1 MPTLRQF
8 RYLVALAD
16 SLNFHRAAEACHVAQ
31 PSLSVQIRDLEAE
44 LGVQLFERTRRKV
57 VLTPIGRE
65 IAERARAVL
74 RDVQDITDL
83 ARAAHAPLSGP
94 LRLGVIATL
103 GPYLMPYV
111 LPDFRREHPDLRLYL
126 REDPSRRLE
135 RRLKDGD
142 LDAILVDFPVD
153 MEGLDGFALFS
164 EPLWLAV
171 PSDHPLAG
179 RAAVTSDDLADMDL
193 LLLEEGHCL
202 RQEVL
207 ELAHRVGAREHTGF
221 QATSLDTLRQMVGS
235 RIGPTLLPALYV
247 AAEAAQDPQIA
258 AVPVMASATH
268 PQPSRTVG
276 LLWRKR
282 STRVAEFKELAAFI
296 RARLPAAVT
305 VPAPHSGAP
314 PGASGKA

>member
-16 SLNFHRAAEACHVAQ
+16 SLNFHKAAETCHVSQ
-31 PSLSVQIRDLEAE
+31 PSLSVQIRDLEAK

-57 VLTPIGRE
+57 VLTPIGRQV
-65 IAERARAVL
+65 AERAREVL
-74 RDVQDITDL
+74 REVQDITDL
-83 ARAAHAPLSGP
+83 ARSARAPLSGP

-111 LPDFRREHPDLRLYL
+111 LSAFREEHPDLRLYV

-135 RRLKDGD
+135 RRLKDGE
-142 LDAILVDFPVD
+142 LDVILVDFPVD
-153 MEGLDGFALFS
+153 MDGLDGFALFT

-171 PSDHPLAG
+171 PADDPLAG
-179 RAAVTSDDLADMDL
+179 RESVTAAELADTDL

-221 QATSLDTLRQMVGS
+221 QATSLDTLRQMVAS
-235 RIGPTLLPALYV
+235 HIGPTLLPALYV
-247 AAEAAQDPQIA
+247 AAEAAHDPQIKVLSVTNPA
-258 AVPVMASATH
+258 PA
-268 PQPSRTVG
+268 RTVG
-276 LLWRKR
+276 LLWRRR
-282 STRVAEFKELAAFI
+282 STRHAEFQELAAFI
-296 RARLPAAVT
+296 RNRLPDAVAPLEA
-305 VPAPHSGAP
+305 PALSVT
-314 PGASGKA
+314 S

>member
-8 RYLVALAD
+8 RYLTALAD
-16 SLNFHRAAEACHVAQ
+16 CLNFHKAAEACHVSQ
-31 PSLSVQIRDLEAE
+31 PSMSIQIRDLETK
-44 LGVQLFERTRRKV
+44 LGVELFERTRRKV

-65 IAERARAVL
+65 VAERARAVL
-74 RDVQDITDL
+74 REVQDISDL
-83 ARAAHAPLSGP
+83 ARSARAPLSGP

-111 LPDFRREHPDLRLYL
+111 LSAFREEHPDLRLYM

-142 LDAILVDFPVD
+142 LDVILVDFPVD
-153 MEGLDGFALFS
+153 MDGLDGFALFA

-171 PSDHPLAG
+171 AADHPLAG
-179 RAAVTSDDLADMDL
+179 RPSVKAGDLANTDL

-202 RQEVL
+202 RQQVL

-221 QATSLDTLRQMVGS
+221 QATSLDTLRQMVAS
-235 RIGPTLLPALYV
+235 HIGPTLLPALYV
-247 AAEAAQDPQIA
+247 AAEAAQDRQIKVLPITDP
-258 AVPVMASATH
+258 VPT
-268 PQPSRTVG
+268 RTVG

-282 STRVAEFKELAAFI
+282 STRFAEFRELGTFI
-296 RARLPAAVT
+296 RTRLPDVVT
-305 VPAPHSGAP
+305 PFPVAPDAK
-314 PGASGKA
+314 ASL